1 MARRRCGSPPRRR
14 TALTQ
19 FVAAFRRPVLS
30 VAVATLTCM
39 RTRDE
44 IDAEL
49 FDAEEFTAA

>member
-1 MARRRCGSPPRRR
+1 
-14 TALTQ
+14 
-19 FVAAFRRPVLS
+19 VLS